1 MTIYLLNKSSCRGLC
16 MLPPAVALLWPTVC
30 PTCGSLKLKCIILK
44 IRSRVYCHSEMP
56 FLFTC
61 ILKSCGSIH
70 HLFCYIPFLFRGG
83 IRTHALYSSRSTDN
97 CVKKVLVKVEERI
110 QFLYSS
116 TSKKVQPLKCS
127 WRIKVSVP
135 LTEIFCRLVLCK
147 ANWTAP
153 HIDTGQRVLISK
165 VESGGFVRAVCECS
179 SCQIPIFW
187 VGKLNVDCQI
197 SADMSHLFS
206 PFWSP
211 SLSVSILLRPS
222 HHFVLLRLPCVICTL
237 GRLLAMTQNKHN
249 RYFPSNALKLK
260 WRVCFE
266 NVRRR
271 KYRCLCSNVVSKSKK
286 FKWTVK

>member
-1 MTIYLLNKSSCRGLC
+1 M
-16 MLPPAVALLWPTVC
+16 
-30 PTCGSLKLKCIILK
+30 
-44 IRSRVYCHSEMP
+44 
-56 FLFTC
+56 
-61 ILKSCGSIH
+61 
-70 HLFCYIPFLFRGG
+70 
-83 IRTHALYSSRSTDN
+83 
-97 CVKKVLVKVEERI
+97 KVEERI

-116 TSKKVQPLKCS
+116 TSKKAQPLKCS

-237 GRLLAMTQNKHN
+237 GRLLAMTQNKHY

-271 KYRCLCSNVVSKSKK
+271 KYRRLCSNVVSKSKK
-286 FKWTVK
+286 FKWTVKWIPKRSTDTWKKNLPKYSKEGFVLLLPTAALSDYSVIQSAASCIHCFNSDSFNRRKRRNKMTGERWNDGRQQSVFRTTGSS